1 MQGYVALPNY
11 RNYWID
17 AGYEAELEAVA
28 TALATRDKDAVF
40 AAMSDSWLDDCTLS
54 GSANRV
60 REGIETWFDAGVSA
74 PILVPSSTSGGQIK
88 AFAELFNT
96 FR

>member
-1 MQGYVALPNY
+1 MQAYVALPNY

-17 AGYEAELEAVA
+17 AGYEAEMEAVA
-28 TALATRDKDAVF
+28 TALATRDKDAVV

-60 REGIETWFDAGVSA
+60 REDIEAWFGAGIFAQ
-74 PILVPSSTSGGQIK
+74 ILVPSSTWGAQIK

>member
-1 MQGYVALPNY
+1 M
-11 RNYWID
+11 
-17 AGYEAELEAVA
+17 EAVA
-28 TALATRDKDAVF
+28 TALATRDKDAVV

-60 REGIETWFDAGVSA
+60 REGIEAWFDAGVSA